1 MSLQKI
7 IDTAVNLEINRTKL
21 VAQSVSRSGKIL
33 TAARNWTNPYRFT
46 VTPKPIW
53 EYNKVRDLIEDLYTR
68 DRNQT
73 HQFVLGNYSIARP
86 GYNTEFTG
94 SIAGTIMTVT
104 ALAAGALTVGDAVY
118 SNSGRTNLLG
128 FIVAKVS
135 GFGAS
140 SVWKLDRSQTVSSTT
155 LYARIQ
161 TEGNVNLEWIGRY
174 LGDEEEQS
182 DRLIID
188 NYVFS
193 SGNSTAIFATEG
205 GVAGQPTANEFI
217 VRKNDWIR
225 PSGDFYPYQAA
236 EDVPVPTAVTGYT
249 GTISGTATETTV
261 TGLSSIANLS
271 VGQVI
276 TESGSNTGSFGGLTY
291 IKSIDSATQITIVS
305 SSANTAGA
313 ITFNGAG
320 ISTAGHAVAIPI
332 HRAYMAQSATA
343 GSPFFAGSRACF
355 FRVKIVRLPTY
366 RFVNKDLIEFTGD
379 FELIEEIL

>member
-53 EYNKVRDLIEDLYTR
+53 EYNKMRDLIEDLYTR

-73 HQFVLGNYSIARP
+73 HTIIFGDYGLIRP
-86 GYNTEFTG
+86 NYNTEFTG

-104 ALAAGALTVGDAVY
+104 ALAAGALAVGDAVY

-128 FIVAKVS
+128 FIVAKIS
-135 GFGAS
+135 GFGAT
-140 SVWKLDRSQTVSSTT
+140 SVWKLDRTQTVSSTT
-155 LYARIQ
+155 LYARVQ
-161 TEGNVNLEWIGRY
+161 TEGNLRLEWMTRY
-174 LGDEEEQS
+174 LGD
-182 DRLIID
+182 DDDNGNRVID

-193 SGNSTAIFATEG
+193 SGNSTAIFVTEG
-205 GVAGQPTANEFI
+205 ATAGLPAANDFI

-225 PSGDFYPYQAA
+225 PSGDSYPYQAA
-236 EDVPVPTAVTGYT
+236 ADIPVPTAITGYT
-249 GTISGTATETTV
+249 GSISGTATETTV

-271 VGQVI
+271 VGQVL

-291 IKSIDSATQITIVS
+291 IKSVDSATQITIVS

-313 ITFNGAG
+313 ITFDGAG

-332 HRAYMAQSATA
+332 HRGYLGGSSAGTLMLGGGGA
-343 GSPFFAGSRACF
+343 CRFF
-355 FRVKIVRLPTY
+355 VKIVRLPTY